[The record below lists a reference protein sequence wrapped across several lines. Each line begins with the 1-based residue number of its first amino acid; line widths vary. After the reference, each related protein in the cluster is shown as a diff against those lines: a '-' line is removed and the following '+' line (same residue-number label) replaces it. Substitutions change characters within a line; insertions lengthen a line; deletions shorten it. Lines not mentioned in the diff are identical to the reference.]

1 MGGKLMHFWSWLAFV
16 GGFIVLEILTLSLV
30 FLSLAVAALAGAIGA
45 ALWSETYLQ
54 WIFFGITALL
64 TLFVV
69 RPLARRYLFK
79 KSADSQTGMDAL
91 ISAPALTITLV
102 NSSAGRIRLRDEIW
116 SARTDSQE
124 IPAGSE
130 VTVVRIDGA
139 VAIVL
144 PKLSLSNDQ
153 GE

>member
-1 MGGKLMHFWSWLAFV
+1 MHFWSWLAFV

-30 FLSLAVAALAGAIGA
+30 FLSLAVAAFAGAIGA
-45 ALWSETYLQ
+45 ALWSGTYLQ
-54 WIFFGITALL
+54 WIFFGVTALL

-79 KSADSQTGMDAL
+79 KSTDSQTGMDAL
-91 ISAPALTITLV
+91 ISAPALTLTLV
-102 NSSAGRIRLRDEIW
+102 NSQTGRIRLRDEIW
-116 SARTDSQE
+116 SARTESQE
-124 IPAGSE
+124 IPADSE